1 MPENRPKKTTK
12 KSPPK
17 KPTILPLSSAPKKTA
32 KKVPKKAKKPD
43 SAEEDKPLYSL
54 PSQEEDPLSLLF
66 PEGLETLL
74 EVPYRKELPQLS
86 PQGFGPKERLPRLI
100 KDSPKAYARM
110 IGLLRNGVSP
120 NVAAEVCGIVER
132 TFYQW
137 GKQGQLDAEN
147 IDQMTGEADPID
159 SYYSRFYLDVRRAI
173 AVKASECEMDIAAKD
188 SRKWLSVGPG
198 RIFGN
203 AWSKNP
209 EKVSSQGQLTGGPE
223 EVEPFAVSHTPQQ
236 RAIGVDGS
244 TLSPGS
250 PGSPASHTTLPLS
263 TSQEYEALKVL
274 EGIAQLTMSDAM
286 KKAYDDQL
294 SLEATQLPP
303 DQDEVDDS
311 PLGELLEGEIE

>member
-43 SAEEDKPLYSL
+43 SVEEDEPLYTL

-147 IDQMTGEADPID
+147 IDLSTGEADPID

-209 EKVSSQGQLTGGPE
+209 EKVSSQDQLSPPAD
-223 EVEPFAVSHTPQQ
+223 EPFAVSHTPQQ

-250 PGSPASHTTLPLS
+250 PGSPGSHTTLPLS

-294 SLEATQLPP
+294 SLEATTPSTDEFLSP
-303 DQDEVDDS
+303 DAD
-311 PLGELLEGEIE
+311 LGELLEGEVE